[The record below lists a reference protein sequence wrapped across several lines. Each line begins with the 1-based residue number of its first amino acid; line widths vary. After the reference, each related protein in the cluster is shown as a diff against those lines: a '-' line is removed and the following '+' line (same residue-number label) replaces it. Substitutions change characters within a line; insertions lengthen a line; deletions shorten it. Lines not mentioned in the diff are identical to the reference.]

1 MGYKEAA
8 AIGGA
13 IVLLLTALLL
23 STAEAYAHTQDDVN
37 LIADHILIFMSGT
50 VVGVG
55 VSRLVNALAKRGA

>member
-23 STAEAYAHTQDDVN
+23 STAEAYAHTHGDVN
-37 LIADHILIFMSGT
+37 VVADHLLIFISGT

-55 VSRLVNALAKRGA
+55 VSKIVNALAKRP

>member
-23 STAEAYAHTQDDVN
+23 STAEAYAHTQGDAN
-37 LIADHILIFMSGT
+37 LVADHILIFIGGT

-55 VSRLVNALAKRGA
+55 VSRIVNALAKRST